1 LVIIDLIAT
10 PTIYIPIGLTGETL
24 MNCFVRGGRALFVLG
39 AAALPI
45 VVESWVSLARAGD
58 WPTFR
63 GPGRTAV
70 SSDAGLLQA
79 WPAEGPKLVWET
91 QGGGRG
97 YSSLAIAG
105 HQIYTLGDGPSTAE
119 DKDEYLLCFNRD
131 SGAPLWKAKTGPA
144 WNSGQSNWQGSRS
157 TPTVDGDRVYVISP
171 HGELV
176 CCDTSSGQE
185 RWRKSLKNDFQG
197 KKGDNWGYSESPLV
211 DGDLLVC
218 TPGGET
224 TTMVA
229 LNKLTGEVVWKVAR
243 KEDRGAGH
251 SSIVVS
257 NISGT
262 KIYVQLTANGPLG
275 VRASDGQILWTFP
288 MNKVTAVIPTPI
300 VRDNLVFYAVGYGTG
315 GGTLIRQI
323 AGQNGAVT
331 IEQVNPLNSAL
342 VNKHG
347 GTVLVGDYVYGDT
360 DDGGIPHCAELMTG
374 KKMWQKRGS
383 GKGSTSIISADGCLY
398 LHYAD
403 GTMALA
409 KADPTDYVETGS
421 FKVPG
426 SGERP
431 SWSHPVI
438 VDGRLY
444 LREQDKLL
452 CYDLRAN

>member
-70 SSDAGLLQA
+70 SSDAGLLHA
-79 WPAEGPKLVWET
+79 WPAGGPKLIWES
-91 QGGGRG
+91 QGAGRG
-97 YSSLAIAG
+97 YSSLAVAG
-105 HQIYTLGDGPSTAE
+105 PYIFTLGDAPSTAE
-119 DKDEYLLCFNRD
+119 DKDEYLLCFDRD
-131 SGAPLWKAKTGPA
+131 SGKQLWKTKTGLA
-144 WNSGQSNWQGSRS
+144 WTADNPNWHGARS
-157 TPTVDGDRVYVISP
+157 TPTADGALIYVVTP

-176 CCDTSSGQE
+176 CCDTASGEE
-185 RWRKSLKNDFQG
+185 RWRKNLKNDFQG
-197 KKGDNWGYSESPLV
+197 NKGDKWGYSESPLI
-211 DGDLLVC
+211 DGDLLIC
-218 TPGGET
+218 TPGGST

-229 LNKLTGEVVWKVAR
+229 LNKVTGDVIWKTAR
-243 KEDRGAGH
+243 EGDRGAGH
-251 SSIVVS
+251 SSAVVS

-262 KIYVQLTANGPLG
+262 NVYVQITASGPLG
-275 VRASDGQILWTFP
+275 VRASDGQLLWSYPIEQTIC
-288 MNKVTAVIPTPI
+288 VIPTPI
-300 VRDNLVFYAVGYGTG
+300 IRDDLIFFAVGYKRG
-315 GGTLIRQI
+315 GALLRQVS
-323 AGQNGAVT
+323 GQNGAVM
-331 IEQVNPLNSAL
+331 IEEIYPLKIEL
-342 VNKHG
+342 TNKHG
-347 GTVLVGDYVYGDT
+347 GTVLVGDYVYGDS
-360 DDGGIPHCAELMTG
+360 DDGGVPHCADLMTG
-374 KKMWQKRGS
+374 ETKWKKRGS
-383 GKGSTSIISADGCLY
+383 GSGSASIISADGDLY
-398 LHYAD
+398 VRFAD

-409 KADPTDYVETGS
+409 KAGADDYVETGS

-431 SWSHPVI
+431 SWAHPVI